1 VEKANEYQSKYFNLK
16 DALLTTSETMNMLK
30 EKNKYDLE
38 KKEIA
43 LQLLEQQKQVAKLS
57 IDLGNKTIVLLI
69 VGLSMLALLTI
80 AFAFNIRQK
89 KIAATVLHRKNDR
102 IETLVRELH
111 HRVKN
116 NLQVVSGLLALQS
129 NRLEDENAKQAM
141 DAGRSR
147 VDAMALIHQKLYLDK
162 DLAAVDIK
170 SYLENL
176 SSSLAHSYGYSLQS
190 VITNVVLDD
199 NNMDVDRA
207 IPIGLIVNELVT
219 NAFKHAFDETK
230 QPEIKVQLIQTDL
243 NNMELQIADNGKGF
257 SGKVENT
264 SFGMKLVQTLVE
276 QLNGSM
282 SIQTT
287 NGMNYKI
294 NIQNIG

>member
-1 VEKANEYQSKYFNLK
+1 
-16 DALLTTSETMNMLK
+16 
-30 EKNKYDLE
+30 
-38 KKEIA
+38 
-43 LQLLEQQKQVAKLS
+43 
-57 IDLGNKTIVLLI
+57 
-69 VGLSMLALLTI
+69 
-80 AFAFNIRQK
+80 
-89 KIAATVLHRKNDR
+89 LHRKNDR

-257 SGKVENT
+257 SGIVENT